1 MGGAIVGGV
10 GGGGSTS
17 TKISSYAPTF
27 YRSFSG
33 TDALVFIMLPQT
45 EPILLGSLSTISYS
59 MYRDKKPVPVIGR
72 VNVGGFTR
80 GTRIYAGTLIFTLLN
95 QHWVNELKEKVS
107 WLQSINRLKTDELP
121 LFDLMIVCANEYGA
135 AMQMFIYGVDLTEE
149 GQVLSIED
157 LFIENTFNF
166 VARDISNFSYTF
178 KTQTGSRV
186 IQPYLTVSS
195 YRVSTRSRG
204 EILPHTP
211 STDKA
216 DLLGLISPQEIKTIQ
231 HQLSTVLEEPI
242 EETGVI
248 DERLLAYVEKF
259 QLQQGLTPTGLL
271 DPKVCRRLKE
281 LTENKRKDKI
291 QRYSSAENDKIK
303 AIEVETS
310 FITEGYEPGTYSIPM
325 KTSYPFSQIGCYIET
340 SEPISCKVFV
350 QVCFNQIVKNHYLI
364 ETVETYGVVSLSHYL
379 HLLSNEEGRTP
390 TRLSFIIYPEPS
402 MPYKWNLNLIE

>member
-1 MGGAIVGGV
+1 MGGAIA
-10 GGGGSTS
+10 GGGGSTT

-195 YRVSTRSRG
+195 WRNFTT
-204 EILPHTP
+204 H
-211 STDKA
+211 
-216 DLLGLISPQEIKTIQ
+216 
-231 HQLSTVLEEPI
+231 
-242 EETGVI
+242 
-248 DERLLAYVEKF
+248 
-259 QLQQGLTPTGLL
+259 
-271 DPKVCRRLKE
+271 
-281 LTENKRKDKI
+281 
-291 QRYSSAENDKIK
+291 
-303 AIEVETS
+303 
-310 FITEGYEPGTYSIPM
+310 SIN
-325 KTSYPFSQIGCYIET
+325 G
-340 SEPISCKVFV
+340 
-350 QVCFNQIVKNHYLI
+350 
-364 ETVETYGVVSLSHYL
+364 
-379 HLLSNEEGRTP
+379 
-390 TRLSFIIYPEPS
+390 
-402 MPYKWNLNLIE
+402 